1 MEEIA
6 IVLHHH
12 LKLPHNLHQY
22 IKERSLQIQ
31 TQNTGSP
38 KKKIA
43 EILRKKNL
51 KQRFLGHPVDI
62 PKPLKIVPHI

>member
-1 MEEIA
+1 MFSIT
-6 IVLHHH
+6 ILNFLTTFINI
-12 LKLPHNLHQY
+12 LKSDLYKFKH
-22 IKERSLQIQ
+22 KIQ
-31 TQNTGSP
+31 GVP
-38 KKKIA
+38 KKIA